1 MVQGDYLTMSYLY
14 HLYVLSLLL
23 LFSSPLPGLKTPLDM
38 KLQLLPVM
46 REMCHS
52 LATATQVSSGIDLRN
67 YLSHPLCLSSLQV
80 REVSLQLLQSYP
92 SLSFVTTIIDTL
104 THLAIATLV
113 QVPDQVKMIIIL
125 TGTS

>member
-1 MVQGDYLTMSYLY
+1 
-14 HLYVLSLLL
+14 
-23 LFSSPLPGLKTPLDM
+23 
-38 KLQLLPVM
+38 M

-52 LATATQVSSGIDLRN
+52 LATATQVGSGIDIRN
-67 YLSHPLCLSSLQV
+67 HRSHPLCLSSPQV